1 MILIALGRDEKQQ
14 LLLGIRRANRQPTNL
29 SSSVLSS
36 DSMHIGILAAAAHAS
51 ANNSPFTV
59 FYNPRSV
66 SVTDFILTEW
76 MQISLIASSLCHMDL
91 YPQFLILHPSF
102 MCRASPSE
110 FVIPLAKYYRA
121 VYSHQISPGM
131 RFRMI
136 FETEDSATRRCFI
149 LWLCIISV
157 VWWKM
162 LSWKHI
168 FNIEYLKQYFILLQI
183 YGYSYRCQWSGLREM
198 EKLAVA

>member
-1 MILIALGRDEKQQ
+1 LLLCRDEKQQ
-14 LLLGIRRANRQPTNL
+14 LLLGIRRAKRQPTNL

-59 FYNPRSV
+59 FYNPRSI
-66 SVTDFILTEW
+66 SVTDFILIVLIHNIFDCQFCMPFEFVSSVLKF
-76 MQISLIASSLCHMDL
+76 IS
-91 YPQFLILHPSF
+91 LHPSF

-131 RFRMI
+131 RFRMM
-136 FETEDSATRRCFI
+136 FETEDSGTRRCFT
-149 LWLCIISV
+149 LWPCIIRV
-157 VWWKM
+157 VLWKM
-162 LSWKHI
+162 LCWKLVMKRTRVV
-168 FNIEYLKQYFILLQI
+168 EYYNRRDVNSLA
-183 YGYSYRCQWSGLREM
+183 C
-198 EKLAVA
+198 KLVIDWNNTSFSI